1 MRSSAFIIGSRVVV
15 VVVVVVVEKK
25 PTVSSSR
32 PETDEPMER

>member
-1 MRSSAFIIGSRVVV
+1 MRSSAFIIGSRVV